1 MNKKWWHNKIAYQI
15 YPKSFMDTN
24 NDGIGDIQGIIN
36 KLDYLKDLGIDI
48 LWISPMYQSPMVD
61 NGYDI
66 SDYYAIDPM
75 FGSMDEMK
83 QLIKEAKKR
92 NMYILMDLVVNH
104 TSDEHP
110 WFIEAKKSLDN
121 PYRDY
126 YIWRKGEDGQ
136 PPNDLMSNFGGSAWE
151 YSPETDEY
159 YLHFYS
165 KKQPDL
171 NWENPKLRQEIYDMM
186 NWWLDQG
193 IAGFRMDVI
202 DLIGKIPDQK
212 IKENGPK
219 LHSYLHEMNEATFG
233 HRDSMTV
240 GECWGATPEI
250 GRLYT
255 DPERKELSMI
265 FQFEQIQLDKKPGG
279 QRWDLKPLYLPDLKR
294 VFSKWQTELEGHGW
308 NSLFWNNHDLPRIV
322 SRWGNDGEYRVLS
335 AKMLA
340 TLLHGMKGTPYIY
353 QGEEIGMTN
362 VPFQTIDEFP
372 DIETQNI
379 YKERLKAGFTEE
391 ETMHAIRA
399 KARDNARTPMQ
410 WNAEKN
416 AGFTEETPWYRV
428 NPNYKEINAEQAL
441 ADPESVFYHYQKLI
455 QLRKEHDIMV
465 YGTYQLLFPEDEDL
479 YIYTRTLEEEK
490 WLIVCNFHEKTRKFR
505 CKRTGQVMLSNY
517 ADTPATEK
525 IAELRPYEAVIYQM
539 ESWDANHGECG
550 QDHSSDFE
558 ADIELV

>member
-1 MNKKWWHNKIAYQI
+1 
-15 YPKSFMDTN
+15 
-24 NDGIGDIQGIIN
+24 
-36 KLDYLKDLGIDI
+36 
-48 LWISPMYQSPMVD
+48 
-61 NGYDI
+61 
-66 SDYYAIDPM
+66 
-75 FGSMDEMK
+75 
-83 QLIKEAKKR
+83 
-92 NMYILMDLVVNH
+92 
-104 TSDEHP
+104 
-110 WFIEAKKSLDN
+110 
-121 PYRDY
+121 
-126 YIWRKGEDGQ
+126 
-136 PPNDLMSNFGGSAWE
+136 
-151 YSPETDEY
+151 
-159 YLHFYS
+159 
-165 KKQPDL
+165 
-171 NWENPKLRQEIYDMM
+171 
-186 NWWLDQG
+186 
-193 IAGFRMDVI
+193 
-202 DLIGKIPDQK
+202 
-212 IKENGPK
+212 
-219 LHSYLHEMNEATFG
+219 
-233 HRDSMTV
+233 
-240 GECWGATPEI
+240 
-250 GRLYT
+250 
-255 DPERKELSMI
+255 MI

-279 QRWDLKPLYLPDLKR
+279 QRWDLKSLYLPDLKR

-416 AGFTEETPWYRV
+416 AGFTEGTPWYRV
-428 NPNYKEINAEQAL
+428 NPNYKEINVEQAL

-505 CKRTGQVMLSNY
+505 CKRAGQVMLSNY